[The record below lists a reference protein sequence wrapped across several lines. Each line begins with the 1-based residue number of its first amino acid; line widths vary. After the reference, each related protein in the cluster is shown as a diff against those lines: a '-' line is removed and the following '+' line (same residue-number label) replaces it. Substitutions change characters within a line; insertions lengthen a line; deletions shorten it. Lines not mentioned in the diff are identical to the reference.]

1 MLCKLCKKEIPSN
14 HVQQGGLHIGC
25 HETEID
31 LWHIT
36 LLEDNGK
43 GGFHE
48 EDLNSFLDMAKDM
61 DEDSSYVIT
70 KTKKKAGEY
79 FNLPEFEGF

>member
-1 MLCKLCKKEIPSN
+1 MICKLCKKEIPSN
-14 HVQQGGLHIGC
+14 HVQQGGLHMGC

-36 LLEDNGK
+36 LLEDKGNG
-43 GGFHE
+43 GYYENDF
-48 EDLNSFLDMAKDM
+48 SIFSDMMKDM

-70 KTKKKAGEY
+70 KTKMIAGKFY
-79 FNLPEFEGF
+79 NLPEFEGF